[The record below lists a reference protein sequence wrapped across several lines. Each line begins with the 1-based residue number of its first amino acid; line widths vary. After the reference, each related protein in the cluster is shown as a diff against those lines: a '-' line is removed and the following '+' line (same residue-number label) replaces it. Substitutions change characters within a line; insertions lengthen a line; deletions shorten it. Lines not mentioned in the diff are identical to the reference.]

1 MSYLSDLLGDAF
13 KEGMTEEEISEAL
26 KAKQEETDAQN
37 QALLSKKDAEI
48 ANLKTTIQKSN
59 SEAAKYKK
67 ELNSFK
73 SEDERKKEEQES
85 ELNSLRETVA
95 SLEKEKKVSGFVA
108 SYLKLGYPEE
118 LAVDTANA
126 MVDGDTEKVFA
137 NQKAFNE
144 QLENS
149 VKANL
154 TKNVP
159 APTGGQGGK
168 TYTREDIRKMS
179 HKEVLAL
186 YESNPEAYR
195 AAYEN

>member
-1 MSYLSDLLGDAF
+1 MSYLQDLLGNAF

-26 KAKQEETDAQN
+26 KAKQEETDASHK
-37 QALLSKKDAEI
+37 AELSAKEAEI

-73 SEDERKKEEQES
+73 SDEERKKEEQET
-85 ELNSLRETVA
+85 ELTTLREQVA
-95 SLEKEKKVSGFVA
+95 NLEKEKKVSEFKA
-108 SYLKLGYPEE
+108 TYLGLGYSEE
-118 LAVDTANA
+118 LALDTAKS
-126 MVDGDTEKVFA
+126 MVDGNFEKVLA

-144 QLENS
+144 QFENS

-159 APTGGQGGK
+159 APTGGKGG
-168 TYTREDIRKMS
+168 TALTRADIRKMS
-179 HKEVLAL
+179 DREKLAL
-186 YESNPEAYR
+186 YETNPEAYKS
-195 AAYEN
+195 AYEN